1 MTRQALTQCN
11 NTAGEYIELVSVCA
25 LVYMGGLNKRSD
37 KRMAPPFLWSEYLSG
52 GLARPGRFQRRY
64 RMSFDAFSQLCSLV

>member
-25 LVYMGGLNKRSD
+25 LVYMGGLNERSD
-37 KRMAPPFLWSEYLSG
+37 KCMAPPFLWSTFLEY
-52 GLARPGRFQRRY
+52 
-64 RMSFDAFSQLCSLV
+64 